1 MVFLIKK
8 SKNSIIRLLLLLTLH
23 FCVAVGSVTAAPY
36 LPNSDD
42 TIVETLAL
50 SWRDQEMQALRLQQK
65 ALKQNPQNANSA
77 AFLARKYIEL
87 ARKNADPRYYG
98 YAESVLSPWKNV
110 QRAPVAIMVL
120 RATIFQHFHHFD
132 AALNEFELILSTD
145 NTNAQAWLSKASIEL
160 VTGKPKKSLKSCAA
174 LIPLAD
180 ALVTTTCL
188 SNALS
193 MQGYADKAYTRLV
206 SLYNS
211 DSKVPNN
218 ISNEIE
224 VWVLTT
230 LAEIAQ
236 RLDHLKQSEAHYIK
250 ALQIDNND
258 SYLISS
264 YADHLLYINNYQAAA
279 TLLQNKTKNNAH
291 LLRLLIAEKK
301 LQLPEFIKHKALLS
315 ARYQADAERQTASHL
330 RDLARFNLHILNKP
344 KNAFKIA
351 SQNWQQQKE
360 PGDAYIL
367 LKSAIASDTPAALQ
381 LIKPML
387 DNNVDDIQLNSLSST
402 LRSRLSNTA
411 RRTM

>member
-8 SKNSIIRLLLLLTLH
+8 GKNSKIRLILLLTLH
-23 FCVAVGSVTAAPY
+23 LCLAVITTSVFAAPY
-36 LPNSDD
+36 LPDSDD

-50 SWRDQEMQALRLQQK
+50 SWRNQAMQALRQHQK
-65 ALKQNPQNANSA
+65 ALKQNPQNANTA

-98 YAESVLSPWKNV
+98 YAESVLSPWKNIK
-110 QRAPVAIMVL
+110 RTPVAIMVL

-160 VTGKPKKSLKSCAA
+160 VTGQPEKSLKSCTA

-193 MQGYADKAYTRLV
+193 MQGYADNAYNRLV

-211 DSKVPNN
+211 DSHVPNN
-218 ISNEIE
+218 ISSEIE
-224 VWVLTT
+224 VWVLTS

-236 RLDHLKQSEAHYIK
+236 RLGYLKQSEAHYIK

-264 YADHLLYINNYQAAA
+264 FADHLLYINNYQAVA

-291 LLRLLIAEKK
+291 LLRLLIAEKILK
-301 LQLPEFIKHKALLS
+301 SPEFIKHKALLS

-330 RDLARFNLHILNKP
+330 RDLARFKLHILNKP
-344 KNAFKIA
+344 KDAFKIA
-351 SQNWQQQKE
+351 SLNWQQQKE
-360 PGDAYIL
+360 SGDAYIL

-387 DNNVDDIQLNSLSST
+387 DNNVDDIQLNSLSNA
-402 LRSRLSNTA
+402 LSHTA
-411 RRTM
+411 GRTI